1 MARGDGNGWVRCRCG
16 QRHWGLHG
24 AAGLVLLRRE
34 GDGAAQIAEVLL
46 QLRAGWTHQG
56 GSWALPGGARDS
68 HEDVVSAALREAAEE
83 VGLDEADVEVTARA
97 IGVDHVDWRY
107 TYVIAWAGDDIGVE
121 VHNDESEEIRW
132 VRLDEVGGLPL
143 HSALAASWPA
153 LRERLTA
160 VDDARPSAIPPR

>member
-34 GDGAAQIAEVLL
+34 GPVAEVLL

-68 HEDVVSAALREAAEE
+68 HEDVVTAALREASEE
-83 VGLDEADVEVTARA
+83 IGLDEADVEVTA
-97 IGVDHVDWRY
+97 
-107 TYVIAWAGDDIGVE
+107 
-121 VHNDESEEIRW
+121 
-132 VRLDEVGGLPL
+132 
-143 HSALAASWPA
+143 SAVNLSI
-153 LRERLTA
+153 LNG
-160 VDDARPSAIPPR
+160 